1 MKEKKILNYFTKTEK
16 ILWCASVLLIAV
28 SFCIFDRENYL
39 TLAASLIGATSLIL
53 TAKGNPAGQL
63 LMIVFSVVYG
73 VISFRFAYY
82 GEMITYIGMTAP
94 MAALSL
100 VSWLRHPYNGD
111 RAQVRVNR
119 LKRKEIVFMALLSA
133 VVTGVFYFI
142 LKAFHTANLIPS
154 TLSVTTSFAA
164 VYLTFR
170 RSAYYAAAYA
180 ANDLVLIFL
189 WILASLTD
197 RSYLSVT
204 ICFVMFFV
212 NDIYGFISWYR
223 MQRRQTERDSDRSC
237 SGARPEAENVKL

>member
-39 TLAASLIGATSLIL
+39 TLAASFIGATSLIL

>member
-16 ILWCASVLLIAV
+16 ILWRASVLLIAV

-223 MQRRQTERDSDRSC
+223 MQRRQTERDSGRSC